1 MVYYFSGVS
10 SVLGVFLNAF
20 KLNIFLEFYLF
31 KVLTYSLYSLGA
43 FVFFNNLFKFR
54 YLENFIITQA
64 LIFNFYSIYIL
75 EIDSLRQI
83 STLSIYVSS
92 LLIVN
97 IIFLKKNFSIFNI
110 LLLSIFVSILYL
122 IYNELLIFFLLI
134 FFIHIFFNKNYLMI
148 IDHSNIKLV
157 LIGLF
162 CTILFCLPSI
172 FIMFDVLLSQ
182 MKLGIS
188 LKPMWYVYFGS
199 FFLGRITP
207 DLFDQE
213 FVSYLSLNLS
223 SDLNLFSFFTNI
235 IEAID
240 KFDYNYVYINL
251 IPSSFGFYF
260 LTDIKFISKTISM
273 PILLLF
279 GIYLIYNY
287 LKNLRLIFVSSN
299 KNYNII
305 KSLLI
310 IFIVFFLTFLIQGKI
325 FSIIKLIL
333 YFSLIIFIPTFI
345 NFKTG
350 NIKLYLCCLVF
361 IFPIYKFTIFNDG
374 VMRQDSFP
382 SIQIY
387 ETKKNYNWKFNIDD
401 YKLCSQVIFNI
412 KDNINSKKYHEDEDV
427 LNYFKYLNLVV
438 NLLNNNY
445 KFEKNYNVLINNKY
459 LNKKKICKI
468 NEEKID

>member
-1 MVYYFSGVS
+1 
-10 SVLGVFLNAF
+10 
-20 KLNIFLEFYLF
+20 
-31 KVLTYSLYSLGA
+31 
-43 FVFFNNLFKFR
+43 
-54 YLENFIITQA
+54 
-64 LIFNFYSIYIL
+64 
-75 EIDSLRQI
+75 
-83 STLSIYVSS
+83 
-92 LLIVN
+92 
-97 IIFLKKNFSIFNI
+97 
-110 LLLSIFVSILYL
+110 
-122 IYNELLIFFLLI
+122 
-134 FFIHIFFNKNYLMI
+134 
-148 IDHSNIKLV
+148 
-157 LIGLF
+157 
-162 CTILFCLPSI
+162 
-172 FIMFDVLLSQ
+172 

-223 SDLNLFSFFTNI
+223 TDSNFFSLFGNI

-345 NFKTG
+345 NFKSG
-350 NIKLYLCCLVF
+350 NVKLYLCCLVF

-374 VMRQDSFP
+374 IMRQDSFP